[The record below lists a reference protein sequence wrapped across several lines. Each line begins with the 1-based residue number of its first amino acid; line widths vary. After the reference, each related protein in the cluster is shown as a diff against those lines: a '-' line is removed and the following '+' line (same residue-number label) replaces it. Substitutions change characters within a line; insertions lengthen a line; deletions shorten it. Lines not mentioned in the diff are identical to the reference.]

1 MVSNPF
7 NHLSRAGCVVGE
19 FTDTANMNY
28 KITML
33 IEDENENEV
42 FNMNTTAGLNDFE
55 ENIIRKAEHAIKEYE
70 GKMEY
75 EMQVEIDRQAENLEY
90 GV

>member
-1 MVSNPF
+1 
-7 NHLSRAGCVVGE
+7 
-19 FTDTANMNY
+19 MNY
-28 KITML
+28 KITM
-33 IEDENENEV
+33 IVENENDDV
-42 FNMNTTAGLNDFE
+42 IYCQSTTAGMNDFE
-55 ENIIRKAEHAIKEYE
+55 ENIVRKAEHAIKEYE